1 MNPHP
6 AVPPPMIA
14 AIFRGIKTGYHWSFG
29 DPEFT
34 ELESGRF
41 DEYQAFFA
49 QLNLK
54 LNRDVRGFYYATSD
68 DDDYKGSDTIT
79 KFVVFTAVWIDA
91 LADQG
96 TDLGPPLFD
105 NFHAIADLP
114 HFASEGYRRQCQ
126 QAGIADAAELQNI
139 LRALDR
145 LGFLTIN
152 NDGRFQLRA
161 AFHRLLDVC
170 SEYRSPTEPLAP
182 NSEP

>member
-1 MNPHP
+1 
-6 AVPPPMIA
+6 MIA
-14 AIFRGIKTGYHWSFG
+14 TIFRGIKTGYHWSFG

-34 ELESGRF
+34 ELESVRF
-41 DEYQAFFA
+41 EEYQAFFA

-79 KFVVFTAVWIDA
+79 RFVVFTAVWIDA

-96 TDLGPPLFD
+96 SDLGSSLFE
-105 NFHAIADLP
+105 NHHSIADLP

-126 QAGIADAAELQNI
+126 QAGIADATELQNI

-145 LGFLTIN
+145 LGFLTIHS
-152 NDGRFQLRA
+152 DGRFQLRSS
-161 AFHRLLDVC
+161 FHRLLDVC
-170 SEYRSPTEPLAP
+170 SEYRAPSKAGNRPIALPPEP
-182 NSEP
+182 